1 MEIAPYLADL
11 TPAGILGLVVVMI
24 LLGWLVP
31 ARMMRTIVAGK
42 DALIAEQKAHIET
55 QVRALDAAL
64 RGNTATE
71 AVLTATAEIQYRSG
85 VGDGQPAE

>member
-1 MEIAPYLADL
+1 MEIAPFLADL

-31 ARMMRTIVAGK
+31 VRMMKVVISGK
-42 DALIAEQKAHIET
+42 DALIAEQKAHIDT
-55 QVRALDAAL
+55 QARALDAAL

-85 VGDGQPAE
+85 VADNEPAA